1 MALTFIVTNAGRAAL
16 VNAANTG
23 TAPVVIAQVGISA
36 TALVPTPATAA
47 LPGEF
52 KRLITLSGDVVAD
65 DTIHLIVR
73 DESSDVFTVR
83 SIALYLGDGT
93 LFGVYGQAPVLVEK
107 SAQAMMLLGI
117 DVRFEDIAATNIT
130 FGDANFL
137 NPPATTEQI
146 GVVELATV
154 AEAQAGI
161 DALRSLTP
169 AAAKAAVLGWLL
181 AQDGAGSGL
190 DADLLDGQD
199 GSYYSNIPARLGYSP
214 VQQGTGLGQGTNTI
228 KIGWSGT
235 RLKATVDMADM
246 GNIATDSWLASGGL
260 SITGYTMYRGSYSLW
275 GPDNDGAGSGLD
287 ADLLDGQDGSYYSN
301 ITARLGYTPANRAG
315 DTFTGAIK
323 RDTAYYLDI
332 SSGNPMVN
340 WDASDYFL
348 YDRANNNLHLII
360 GGQTR
365 ASFTSDGW
373 LGLQTGFSANGSLVW
388 HGGNDGAGSG
398 LDADLLDGS
407 DGSYYTNIPARLG
420 YTPVQQG
427 GGAGQGGNKVYIG
440 WSGTYMKMQV
450 DTVDLGYIITNGL
463 LNGGTFPIH
472 GATVGRAGYALWG
485 PDNDG
490 AGSGLDADLLDGQDG
505 SYYSNITARLGYSP
519 VNKAGDTMSGALTL
533 PTLVVAGA
541 AGTNGLSGGT
551 GDGASY
557 SLYNL
562 TMNIWWGLG
571 IKTYDG
577 SVNGFYDARTG
588 RWDVKAGYRV
598 NGVDVWHGANDGSGS
613 GLDADLLDGLQASDF
628 VKYVNFTKATNYEIL
643 PDGRI
648 IQWGFADALP
658 TRTTTTITFPIAF
671 PNGALQMLA
680 SLGTALTLTDNR
692 VGCGAAP
699 ISNTQG
705 NIALP
710 ANFGGTIGVTWL
722 AIGH

>member
-36 TALVPTPATAA
+36 TALAPTPATAA

-52 KRLITLSGDVVAD
+52 KRLATLSGDVVAD

-83 SIALYLGDGT
+83 SIGLYLGDGT
-93 LFGVYGQAPVLVEK
+93 LFGLYGQAPVLLEK

-117 DVRFEDIAATNIT
+117 DVRFEEIAATNIT

-199 GSYYSNIPARLGYSP
+199 GSYYSNIPARLGYTP
-214 VQQGTGLGQGTNTI
+214 VQQSGGTGQGPG
-228 KIGWSGT
+228 KVYIGWGGT
-235 RLKATVDMADM
+235 RLKATVDVTDL
-246 GNIATDSWLASGGL
+246 GNVVFDANLALGGL
-260 SITGYTMYRGSYSLW
+260 DINGAYMRRNGFHLF

-301 ITARLGYTPANRAG
+301 ITARLGYTP
-315 DTFTGAIK
+315 
-323 RDTAYYLDI
+323 
-332 SSGNPMVN
+332 
-340 WDASDYFL
+340 
-348 YDRANNNLHLII
+348 
-360 GGQTR
+360 
-365 ASFTSDGW
+365 
-373 LGLQTGFSANGSLVW
+373 
-388 HGGNDGAGSG
+388 
-398 LDADLLDGS
+398 
-407 DGSYYTNIPARLG
+407 
-420 YTPVQQG
+420 
-427 GGAGQGGNKVYIG
+427 
-440 WSGTYMKMQV
+440 
-450 DTVDLGYIITNGL
+450 
-463 LNGGTFPIH
+463 
-472 GATVGRAGYALWG
+472 
-485 PDNDG
+485 
-490 AGSGLDADLLDGQDG
+490 
-505 SYYSNITARLGYSP
+505 

-533 PTLVVAGA
+533 PTVNVAGP
-541 AGTNGLSGGT
+541 AGTNGMTGGN

-562 TMNIWWGLG
+562 TFNAWWGVG
-571 IKTYDG
+571 FKTYDG
-577 SVNGFYDARTG
+577 SVNGFYDARAG
-588 RWDVKAGYRV
+588 RWDVKAGYRI
-598 NGVDVWHGANDGSGS
+598 NGVDVWHPGNDGSGS
-613 GLDADLLDGLQASDF
+613 GMDADLLDGQDGTFYTNIPARLGFTPVQQSGGAGQGLSKIYIGWGGSRLKCTVDLTDQGNFVFDANLAGGGLDVNGSVMRRGSYQLFGPDNDGSGSGMDADLLDGLQASDF

-648 IQWGFADALP
+648 LQWGFADALP

-680 SLGTALTLTDNR
+680 SLGTSLTLSENR
-692 VGCGAAP
+692 VGCGAAC